1 MLKYHYL
8 EPRRPL
14 PPPPPPRVRRSDP
27 FPTDRVDAINNEI
40 YEEVNE
46 TYKSEPRGYSLP
58 YKDEPSPEYHDD
70 SSTYEGSSDTYI
82 EPSTILEVVS
92 EYDYTTTQER
102 GYTNDQT
109 RCDPPHSYDYS
120 NDYRSQRTSN
130 GNVLSQ
136 VELSLLLN
144 FGSIKFGQRLR

>member
-8 EPRRPL
+8 EPRR

-27 FPTDRVDAINNEI
+27 FPTNRVDAINDEI
-40 YEEVNE
+40 YEEVND
-46 TYKSEPRGYSLP
+46 TYKSDPRGYSLLP
-58 YKDEPSPEYHDD
+58 YKHEPSPEYHDD
-70 SSTYEGSSDTYI
+70 SSTYEGSSVTYI
-82 EPSTILEVVS
+82 EPSTILEDVS

-102 GYTNDQT
+102 GYTNDQTGYIDQT

-136 VELSLLLN
+136 DE
-144 FGSIKFGQRLR
+144 